1 MTKRNIDLRDIALR
15 YHIDL
20 FRLTNKAIKIGLDI
34 KDFSLSE
41 DKLEGFV
48 TIEDIPQND
57 KIAVNRFK
65 HDDTKRRLDEINTEV
80 SRYEKELK
88 AESEKDEVREKLNLL
103 YSERNSLSKQ
113 LVSYSQYNGF
123 GESKWASQIS

>member
-41 DKLEGFV
+41 DKLEGLV

-113 LVSYSQYNGF
+113 LVSYSQYNKF
-123 GESKWASQIS
+123 NFSLTSS

>member
-41 DKLEGFV
+41 DKLEGLV

>member
-41 DKLEGFV
+41 DKLEGLV

-123 GESKWASQIS
+123 GESK